1 MMLAGRN
8 DIRVTET
15 DEEIL
20 VFDVSDDEL
29 ERAAPIIGGVASL
42 ATLNFGTFIVG
53 NCGCAV

>member
-1 MMLAGRN
+1 MMLAGR
-8 DIRVTET
+8 DDVRATET

-20 VFDVSDDEL
+20 GFDVSDDVL
-29 ERAAPIIGGVASL
+29 ERAAPIIGGVAFA